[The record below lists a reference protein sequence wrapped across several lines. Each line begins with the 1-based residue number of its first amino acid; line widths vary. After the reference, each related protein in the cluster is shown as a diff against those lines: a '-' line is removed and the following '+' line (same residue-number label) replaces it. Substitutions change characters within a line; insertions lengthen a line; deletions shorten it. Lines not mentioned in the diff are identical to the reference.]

1 MEEQMTDYQFQTL
14 LKKILEILD
23 RCKNIEYSKKKVEAL
38 LKR

>member
-14 LKKILEILD
+14 LKMILEILD
-23 RCKNIEYSKKKVEAL
+23 ECKDIEEAKKKVEAL

>member
-14 LKKILEILD
+14 LKMIIDILD
-23 RCKNIEYSKKKVEAL
+23 GSKDIEEAKKKVEAL

>member
-14 LKKILEILD
+14 LKMIIEILD
-23 RCKNIEYSKKKVEAL
+23 GCKDIEEAKKKEEAL